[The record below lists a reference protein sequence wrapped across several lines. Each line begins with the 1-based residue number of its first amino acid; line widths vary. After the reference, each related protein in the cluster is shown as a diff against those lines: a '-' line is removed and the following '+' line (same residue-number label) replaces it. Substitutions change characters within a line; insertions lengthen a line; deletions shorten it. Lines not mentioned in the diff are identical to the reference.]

1 MFSLSQGRTYIDRPF
16 SYHFVFS
23 WVGTAPISIGHLLSY
38 QFECSG
44 PHLYQ
49 SVIFHV
55 SLSFRI
61 AAISIDHHLVS
72 LSLCFGGRIDID
84 RPYSHH
90 FVFSLS
96 RGRTY
101 IDRSLSCQ
109 FEFSGSHLYRSAIF
123 LSFPF
128 QFELGP
134 HLYRSAIFPSFCVQ
148 FESRLHLYRS
158 AIFLSVCVQFESG
171 PHLYLSVIILS
182 VQVCVLGPHLY
193 RSAIFLLF
201 CVQFESG
208 PHLYRSVIIVSV
220 WVWVGVVPI
229 WIDHFPISLSSFWVF
244 ETTPISIGHL
254 PISLSLVWISG
265 PHLYQ
270 SVIILF
276 VWVWVFGTAPISI
289 GRCFVWLSWVLFD
302 LKSHL
307 FLRIHSFWRLII
319 LYPILIIEPFIVL

>member
-134 HLYRSAIFPSFCVQ
+134 HLYRSTIFPSFCVQ
-148 FESRLHLYRS
+148 FESRSHLYRS
-158 AIFLSVCVQFESG
+158 TTFLSVCVQFESG

-193 RSAIFLLF
+193 RS
-201 CVQFESG
+201 
-208 PHLYRSVIIVSV
+208 VIIVFV

-289 GRCFVWLSWVLFD
+289 GHHLVSLSLCFRGCTHIDRPS
-302 LKSHL
+302 SYHL
-307 FLRIHSFWRLII
+307 ISLSFWDRTYIDRSS
-319 LYPILIIEPFIVL
+319 PC